1 MRISDLR
8 ERILLSFG
16 PQWAPSFSAD
26 IAISEL
32 GSKSVNEA
40 LAAGLDIAPV
50 KEPFRIEG
58 LGQHGLMQVEPAPVF
73 GLRSELL
80 EVIKKYVQVNEEAV
94 KVNFEKDR
102 DGIQEVLDIQIALPD
117 KG

>member
-40 LAAGLDIAPV
+40 LAAGY
-50 KEPFRIEG
+50 EPD
-58 LGQHGLMQVEPAPVF
+58 
-73 GLRSELL
+73 
-80 EVIKKYVQVNEEAV
+80 VIWKAVCKAHPTETEKY
-94 KVNFEKDR
+94 KY
-102 DGIQEVLDIQIALPD
+102 
-117 KG
+117 

>member
-40 LAAGLDIAPV
+40 LAAGLEPDEIWRAVCKSHPEQTAPH
-50 KEPFRIEG
+50 K
-58 LGQHGLMQVEPAPVF
+58 
-73 GLRSELL
+73 
-80 EVIKKYVQVNEEAV
+80 
-94 KVNFEKDR
+94 
-102 DGIQEVLDIQIALPD
+102 
-117 KG
+117 

>member
-16 PQWAPSFSAD
+16 PEWAPSFSAD

-40 LAAGLDIAPV
+40 LAAGLEPDEICRAVCKAHPEQTAPH
-50 KEPFRIEG
+50 K
-58 LGQHGLMQVEPAPVF
+58 
-73 GLRSELL
+73 
-80 EVIKKYVQVNEEAV
+80 
-94 KVNFEKDR
+94 
-102 DGIQEVLDIQIALPD
+102 
-117 KG
+117 

>member
-32 GSKSVNEA
+32 GSKSINEA
-40 LAAGLDIAPV
+40 LAAGLEPDEIWRAVCKAHPEQTAPH
-50 KEPFRIEG
+50 K
-58 LGQHGLMQVEPAPVF
+58 
-73 GLRSELL
+73 
-80 EVIKKYVQVNEEAV
+80 
-94 KVNFEKDR
+94 
-102 DGIQEVLDIQIALPD
+102 
-117 KG
+117 